1 MSVLRRNMFRG
12 GGFAHRG
19 TGITSGL
26 TTPKRGYVDGP
37 GSYAGTY
44 EEYYNLLKGVQGEKE
59 PFSKWA
65 AASPA
70 LLDLSGALLSGK
82 SYQGGVGGALDI
94 LGQGLTASAPGF
106 AKAIEAR
113 REHEADIS
121 TQDTA
126 LRMKALEMSLEEDD
140 EKWTGKEE
148 FQAQI
153 WSDQLGKF
161 EPVNLTRFVSDQG
174 NVIYKDPDG
183 EKIDDFLPVPEKG
196 DLKAYTPADDPL
208 NAEKVEMGY
217 QEKDPI
223 HGSVIR
229 NREGVPLEG
238 AWVEFTPDK
247 AKGLQN
253 FGTGLLQLPAKN
265 RTTEN
270 PQGLVEGYLE
280 WDEKKKQ
287 FTWKYDNEKGNRV
300 ETPSGT
306 REVSIAG
313 DPASFGS
320 EADKASSGLI
330 EDEVSMRQAIGK
342 ISSVQDMYLNNPN
355 ANTWVASAAGL
366 VNELKAQVGAIL
378 KPMGKG
384 EIEDP
389 EVMNINNPAYTGEWE
404 KFAIESEVAKREMLD
419 LAYIVAAARGQIG
432 KALSDRD
439 ISRFLKIIGKDR
451 AAGKTVHNILENVK
465 TGLARDFSIKSQT
478 LATHY
483 PNINSYT
490 EDYLLFPPG
499 QYPGGEGN
507 LVDALNFGDL
517 IDEIEAEAKAKEKK

>member
-1 MSVLRRNMFRG
+1 MFRG

-26 TTPKRGYVDGP
+26 ATPKRGYVDGP

-82 SYQGGVGGALDI
+82 SYQGGVGSALDI

-113 REHEADIS
+113 REHEADIA

-153 WSDQLGKF
+153 WSEQLGKF

-174 NVIYKDPDG
+174 NVMYKDPDG
-183 EKIDDFLPVPEKG
+183 VKIDDFLPVPEKG

-208 NAEKVEMGY
+208 NADKVTMGY

-229 NREGVPLEG
+229 NRKGVPLDG

-265 RTTEN
+265 RTEGN

-280 WDEKKKQ
+280 HDGTK
-287 FTWKYDNEKGNRV
+287 FTWKYDNEKGTRV

-320 EADKASSGLI
+320 EADKARSRVI
-330 EDEVSMRQAIGK
+330 ESEISTRQAIGK
-342 ISSVQDMYLNNPN
+342 IDGMQQMLLNNPDV
-355 ANTWVASAAGL
+355 NTWVASAAGL

-389 EVMNINNPAYTGEWE
+389 EVMNIDNPAYTGEWE
-404 KFAIESEVAKREMLD
+404 QFAIESEVAKREMLD
-419 LAYIVAAARGQIG
+419 LAYVIAAARGQTG
-432 KALSDRD
+432 KSLSDKD
-439 ISRFLKIIGKDR
+439 VSRFLKIIGQDR
-451 AAGKTVHNILENVK
+451 AAGKTVYNILENLKVN
-465 TGLARDFSIKSQT
+465 LARDWAKENET
-478 LATHY
+478 LAGY
-483 PNINSYT
+483 FPNIEMRPY
-490 EDYLLFPPG
+490 DYLLFSPG
-499 QYPGGEGN
+499 QYPGSNE
-507 LVDALNFGDL
+507 LTDPLDFGAL

>member
-1 MSVLRRNMFRG
+1 MFNR

-113 REHEADIS
+113 REHEADIA

-153 WSDQLGKF
+153 WSEQLGKF

-174 NVIYKDPDG
+174 NVMYKDPDG
-183 EKIDDFLPVPEKG
+183 VKIDDFLPVPEKG
-196 DLKAYTPADDPL
+196 DLKAYTPANDPL
-208 NAEKVEMGY
+208 NADKVTMGY

-238 AWVEFTPDK
+238 AWVEFKPDK

-265 RTTEN
+265 RTEGN

-280 WDEKKKQ
+280 WDDDNKQ
-287 FTWKYDNEKGNRV
+287 FTWKYDNEKGKRV

-320 EADKASSGLI
+320 EADKARSRVI
-330 EDEVSMRQAIGK
+330 ESEISTRQAIGK
-342 ISSVQDMYLNNPN
+342 IDGMQQMLLNNPDV
-355 ANTWVASAAGL
+355 NTWVASAAGL

-389 EVMNINNPAYTGEWE
+389 EVMNIDNPAYTGEWQ

-419 LAYIVAAARGQIG
+419 LAYVIAAARGQTG
-432 KALSDRD
+432 KSLSDKD
-439 ISRFLKIIGKDR
+439 VSRFLKIIGQDR
-451 AAGKTVHNILENVK
+451 AAGKTVYNILENLKVN
-465 TGLARDFSIKSQT
+465 LARDWSKENET
-478 LATHY
+478 LAGY
-483 PNINSYT
+483 FPNIEMRPY
-490 EDYLLFPPG
+490 DYLLYSPG
-499 QYPGGEGN
+499 QYPGSDE
-507 LVDALNFGDL
+507 LTDPLDFGTL
-517 IDEIEAEAKAKEKK
+517 IDKIESEKKNLIKDRQK

>member
-1 MSVLRRNMFRG
+1 MFNR

-113 REHEADIS
+113 REHEADIA

-153 WSDQLGKF
+153 WSEQLGKF

-174 NVIYKDPDG
+174 NVMYKDPDG
-183 EKIDDFLPVPEKG
+183 VKIDDFLPVPEKG
-196 DLKAYTPADDPL
+196 DLKAYTPANDPL
-208 NAEKVEMGY
+208 NADKVTMGY

-238 AWVEFTPDK
+238 AWVEFKPDK

-265 RTTEN
+265 RTEGN

-280 WDEKKKQ
+280 WDDDNKQ
-287 FTWKYDNEKGNRV
+287 FTWKYDNEKGKRV

-320 EADKASSGLI
+320 EADKARSRVI
-330 EDEVSMRQAIGK
+330 ESEISTRQAIGK
-342 ISSVQDMYLNNPN
+342 IDGMQQMLLNNPDV
-355 ANTWVASAAGL
+355 NTWVASAAGL

-389 EVMNINNPAYTGEWE
+389 EVMNIDNPAYTGEWQ

-419 LAYIVAAARGQIG
+419 LAYVIAAARGQTG
-432 KALSDRD
+432 KSLSDKD
-439 ISRFLKIIGKDR
+439 VSRFLKIIGQDR

-465 TGLARDFSIKSQT
+465 VNLARDWSKENET
-478 LATHY
+478 LAGY
-483 PNINSYT
+483 FPNIEMRPY
-490 EDYLLFPPG
+490 DYLLYSPG
-499 QYPGGEGN
+499 QYPGSDE
-507 LVDALNFGDL
+507 LTDPLDFGTL
-517 IDEIEAEAKAKEKK
+517 IDKIESEKKNLIKDRQK

>member
-1 MSVLRRNMFRG
+1 MFG
-12 GGFAHRG
+12 GGYAHRG

-37 GSYAGTY
+37 GSYAGTF
-44 EEYYNLLKGVQGEKE
+44 EEYYNLLKGVQGERE

-113 REHEADIS
+113 REHEADIA

-153 WSDQLGKF
+153 WSEQLGKF

-174 NVIYKDPDG
+174 NVMYKDPDG
-183 EKIDDFLPVPEKG
+183 VKIDDFLPVPEKG
-196 DLKAYTPADDPL
+196 DLKAYTPANDPL
-208 NAEKVEMGY
+208 NADKVTMGY

-265 RTTEN
+265 RTEGN

-280 WDEKKKQ
+280 WDDDKKQ
-287 FTWKYDNEKGNRV
+287 FTWKYDNEKGKRV

-320 EADKASSGLI
+320 EADKARSRVI
-330 EDEVSMRQAIGK
+330 ESEISTRQAIGK
-342 ISSVQDMYLNNPN
+342 IDGMQQMLLNNPDV
-355 ANTWVASAAGL
+355 NTWVASAAGL

-389 EVMNINNPAYTGEWE
+389 EVMNIDNPAYTGEWQ

-419 LAYIVAAARGQIG
+419 LAYVIAAARGQTG
-432 KALSDRD
+432 KSLSDKD
-439 ISRFLKIIGKDR
+439 VSRFLKIIGRDR
-451 AAGKTVHNILENVK
+451 AAGKTIYNILENLKVN
-465 TGLARDFSIKSQT
+465 LAEEWARENET
-478 LATHY
+478 LAGY
-483 PNINSYT
+483 FPNIEVRPY
-490 EDYLLFPPG
+490 DYLLFNPG
-499 QYPGGEGN
+499 QYPGSDE
-507 LVDALNFGDL
+507 LTDPMDFGAL
-517 IDEIEAEAKAKEKK
+517 IDKIEAEAKAKEKK

>member
-1 MSVLRRNMFRG
+1 MFNG

-113 REHEADIS
+113 REHEADIA

-153 WSDQLGKF
+153 WSEQLGKF

-174 NVIYKDPDG
+174 NVMYKDPDG

-223 HGSVIR
+223 LGSVIR
-229 NREGVPLEG
+229 NRKGVPFEG
-238 AWVEFTPDK
+238 AWVEFKPDK
-247 AKGLQN
+247 EKGLQN

-265 RTTEN
+265 RTEGN

-280 WDEKKKQ
+280 WDDENKQ

-320 EADKASSGLI
+320 EADKARSRVI
-330 EDEVSMRQAIGK
+330 ESEISTRQAIGK
-342 ISSVQDMYLNNPN
+342 IDGMQQMLLNNPDV
-355 ANTWVASAAGL
+355 NTWVASAAGL

-389 EVMNINNPAYTGEWE
+389 EVMNIDNPAYTGEWE
-404 KFAIESEVAKREMLD
+404 QFAIESEVAKREMLD
-419 LAYIVAAARGQIG
+419 LAYVIAAARGQTG
-432 KALSDRD
+432 KSLSDKD
-439 ISRFLKIIGKDR
+439 VSRFLKIIGKDR
-451 AAGKTVHNILENVK
+451 AAGKTVYNILENLKVN
-465 TGLARDFSIKSQT
+465 LAEDWAKENET
-478 LATHY
+478 LAGY
-483 PNINSYT
+483 FPNIEMRPY
-490 EDYLLFPPG
+490 DYLLFSPG
-499 QYPGGEGN
+499 QYPGSDE
-507 LVDALNFGDL
+507 LTDPIDFGAL
-517 IDEIEAEAKAKEKK
+517 IDKIESEKKNLIKDRQK

>member
-1 MSVLRRNMFRG
+1 MFRG

-26 TTPKRGYVDGP
+26 ATPKRGYVDGP

-106 AKAIEAR
+106 AQAIKAR
-113 REHEADIS
+113 REHEADIA

-153 WSDQLGKF
+153 WSEQLGKF

-174 NVIYKDPDG
+174 NVMYKDPDG
-183 EKIDDFLPVPEKG
+183 VKIDDFLPVPEKG

-208 NAEKVEMGY
+208 NADKVTMGY

-229 NREGVPLEG
+229 NREGIPLEG
-238 AWVEFTPDK
+238 PWVEFKPDK

-265 RTTEN
+265 RTEGN

-280 WDEKKKQ
+280 HDGTK
-287 FTWKYDNEKGNRV
+287 FTWKYDNEKGTRV

-320 EADKASSGLI
+320 EADKARSRVI
-330 EDEVSMRQAIGK
+330 ESEISTRQAIGK
-342 ISSVQDMYLNNPN
+342 IDGMQQMLLNNPDV
-355 ANTWVASAAGL
+355 NTWVASAAGL

-389 EVMNINNPAYTGEWE
+389 EVMNIDNPAYTGEWQ

-419 LAYIVAAARGQIG
+419 LAYVIAAARGQTG
-432 KALSDRD
+432 KSLSDKD
-439 ISRFLKIIGKDR
+439 VSRFLKIIGQDR
-451 AAGKTVHNILENVK
+451 AAGKTVYNILENLKVN
-465 TGLARDFSIKSQT
+465 LARDWSKENET
-478 LATHY
+478 LAGY
-483 PNINSYT
+483 FPNIEMRPY
-490 EDYLLFPPG
+490 DYLLYSPG
-499 QYPGGEGN
+499 QYPGSDE
-507 LVDALNFGDL
+507 LTDPLNFGAL
-517 IDEIEAEAKAKEKK
+517 IDEIEREKKNLIKDRQK